1 MIPYAYIQY
10 LTMMKLFLCFVFLIS
25 FAHKVEAADK
35 AFNILMS
42 YGFRPEDLVKIVKKY
57 PELKDM
63 RLAPGSKY
71 ETPEEGDQADVE
83 LKFYS
88 EKTNEAY
95 IVKKSNAKISIEKL
109 DLQFE
114 VEVKVKVVEGVIRKN
129 IYNSIMSEFNSD
141 VVANQV
147 SEAFKDEFT
156 SSKGLRTN
164 ALYSFQVE
172 QYFDQGHFVKY
183 GNVLSASLIVGKA
196 ISKKIYQINPE
207 NFSWMLLP
215 EDSVTGE
222 RPFYLPVDSHRV
234 TSLFQLNRCH
244 PVKRTHRPH
253 NGIDFGAPNGTPIYP
268 ALDGVVITVART
280 RSKGKF
286 LTIRHENGYETT
298 YIHLKKYARGMKVGK
313 RVELDEVI
321 GEVGRTGFTTG
332 AHLHFG
338 VIKNGFFINPINLVK
353 NYTYAQRDQ
362 SSDQNMGIEDKAAEH
377 ADIIEDAIEE

>member
-10 LTMMKLFLCFVFLIS
+10 HLMIKLLSCFIFLIS
-25 FAHKVEAADK
+25 FAYSVEAADR

-42 YGFRPEDLVKIVKKY
+42 YGFRQDDLVKIVKKY

-63 RLAPGSKY
+63 KLAPGSKY
-71 ETPEEGDQADVE
+71 ESSEESNEVDVE

-95 IVKKSNAKISIEKL
+95 VVKKINKNISIEKL

-114 VEVKVKVVEGVIRKN
+114 VEVKIVEGVIRKS
-129 IYNSIMSEFNSD
+129 IYDSIMSEFNSD

-164 ALYSFQVE
+164 AFYSFQIE
-172 QYFDQGHFVKY
+172 QYFDHGHFVKY

-222 RPFYLPVDSHRV
+222 KPFYLPVDSHRV
-234 TSLFQLNRCH
+234 TSLFQLNRRH

-268 ALDGVVITVART
+268 ALDGVVITLART
-280 RSKGKF
+280 RSKGKY
-286 LTIRHENGYETT
+286 LTIRHENGYATT
-298 YIHLKKYARGMKVGK
+298 YIHLKKYARGIKVGK
-313 RVELDEVI
+313 RVELDEII

-353 NYTYAQRDQ
+353 NYTYSQRDQ
-362 SSDQNMGIEDKAAEH
+362 SSDQNIGIEDKASEH